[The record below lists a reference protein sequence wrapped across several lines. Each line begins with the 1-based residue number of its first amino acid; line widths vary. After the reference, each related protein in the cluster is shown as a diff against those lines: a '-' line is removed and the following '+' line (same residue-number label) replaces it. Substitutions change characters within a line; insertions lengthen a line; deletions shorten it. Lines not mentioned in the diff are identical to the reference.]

1 MPVDSKHPEFCEVER
16 DYEQIAHCIEGQR
29 RIKKEGKRYLPMP
42 NPEDESEEN
51 LARYG
56 AYKKRAVFHNVT
68 ARTVGNMVGQCFSV
82 DPVPTLPDQ
91 MTPWLD
97 DVDGAG
103 VSANQQSKKAL
114 AFIVSMSRAFLWVDY
129 PKTSGPVSVADMEEG
144 GIRPKV
150 ILVDPRQVIN
160 WRVIPHGAK
169 SKLGLVV
176 IREKYIKKDDGFEAT
191 FDWQYRVLRLLQGT
205 YWQELHRPGNGGY
218 QITERIQP
226 LGGDGQPLTD
236 IPGTFIG
243 AEAND
248 TEVEKPLMLDISNLN
263 IAHYR
268 NSADYEEL
276 TYMVGQPT
284 PWLSGLSDGW
294 IRDQMKGQIMLGSRA
309 CIPLPEGGAAGL
321 MQMAPNPEPKSAMD
335 QKEALMQALG
345 AKLVEKREVK
355 VTATEAG
362 INEASE
368 TSILA
373 SCCKNVSAAYAFA
386 FRICAMFGN
395 IQVAKPEEEIL
406 FELNTDFAIAR
417 MTPEEASGIMT
428 LYQADLITFEE
439 ARDKLKTGG
448 WAYLDDEDAKD
459 QLEAQAEEDFKKAQD
474 ELKAQTD
481 EQLRLQAAKP
491 APGTKPA
498 PAPAA

>member
-1 MPVDSKHPEFCEVER
+1 MPVDSKHPDFCAVER
-16 DYEQIAHCIEGQR
+16 DWEQIAHCIEGQR
-29 RIKKEGKRYLPMP
+29 RIKLEGVRYLPQP
-42 NPEDESEEN
+42 NPEDTSDEN
-51 LARYG
+51 AARYK

-68 ARTVGNMVGQCFSV
+68 ARTVGNLVGQCFAV
-82 DPVPTLPDQ
+82 DPVPTVPDQ

-97 DVDGAG
+97 DIDGGG
-103 VSANQQSKKAL
+103 VSAVQQSKKAL
-114 AFIVSMSRAFLWVDY
+114 ALIVAMSRAFVWVDY
-129 PKTSGPVSVADMEEG
+129 PKTVGPVSVAQAEEG

-150 ILVDPRQVIN
+150 ILVDPRNVIN
-160 WRVIPHGAK
+160 WRLVPHGAK
-169 SKLGLVV
+169 SKLALVV
-176 IREKYIKKDDGFEAT
+176 IREKYIKKDDGFEAE
-191 FDWQYRVLRLLQGT
+191 FDWQYRVLRLIEGR
-205 YWQELHRPGNGGY
+205 YWQELHRPGNGGF
-218 QITERIQP
+218 QIVERLQP

-243 AEAND
+243 VESND
-248 TEVEKPLMLDISNLN
+248 AEVEKPLMLDISNLN

-276 TYMVGQPT
+276 TYMIGQPT

-294 IRDQMKGQIMLGSRA
+294 VDRHLKGQIMLGSRA
-309 CIPLPEGGAAGL
+309 CIPLPDGGQAGL
-321 MQMAPNPEPKSAMD
+321 MQMAPNPEPKNAMD

-345 AKLVEKREVK
+345 AKLVEKREVRQ
-355 VTATEAG
+355 TATEAG

-373 SCCKNVSAAYAFA
+373 SACKNVSAAYAMA
-386 FRICAMFGN
+386 FRLCAMFAN
-395 IQVAKPEEEIL
+395 ITVAKPEEEIL

-417 MTPEEASGIMT
+417 MTPEEAQGILS

-459 QLEAQAEEDFKKAQD
+459 QLEAQAEEDFKKAQQ
-474 ELKAQTD
+474 ELKSQTD
-481 EQLRLQAAKP
+481 EQLRLQQAKQQ
-491 APGTKPA
+491 PA
-498 PAPAA
+498 PAGA

>member
-1 MPVDSKHPEFCEVER
+1 MPVDSKHPDFCEVER
-16 DYEQIAHCIEGQR
+16 DYEQIAHCIAGQR
-29 RIKKEGKRYLPMP
+29 RIKKEGTRYLPKP
-42 NPEDESEEN
+42 NPEDDSEEN
-51 LARYG
+51 EARYS

-68 ARTVGNMVGQCFSV
+68 ARTVGNMVGQCFAV
-82 DPVPTLPDQ
+82 DPVPTMPEQ
-91 MTPWLD
+91 MLAWLE

-114 AFIVSMSRAFLWVDY
+114 AFIVEMSRAFLWVDY
-129 PKTSGPVSVADMEEG
+129 PKTAGPVSIADMEDG

-150 ILVDPRQVIN
+150 ILVDPRHVIN
-160 WRVIPHGAK
+160 WRPVPHGAK

-176 IREKYIKKDDGFEAT
+176 IKERYIKKDDGFEAEY
-191 FDWQYRVLRLLQGT
+191 DWQYRVLKLIEGK
-205 YWQELHRPGNGGY
+205 YWQELHKPGNGGY
-218 QITERIQP
+218 VITERIQP
-226 LGGDGQPLTD
+226 LGGDGQPLTE

-276 TYMVGQPT
+276 TYMTGQPT
-284 PWLSGLSDGW
+284 PYLSGLTDSW
-294 IRDQMKGQIMLGSRA
+294 VRDHMKGQIMLGSRA
-309 CIPLPEGGAAGL
+309 CIPLPEGGTAGL
-321 MQMAPNPEPKSAMD
+321 IQMAPNPEPKVAMD
-335 QKEALMQALG
+335 QKQALMQAIG
-345 AKLVEKREVK
+345 AKMIEKREVK

-373 SCCKNVSAAYAFA
+373 SCCKNVSGAYGHA
-386 FRICAMFGN
+386 FRICAIFGN
-395 IQVAKPEEEIL
+395 IEVAKPDEEIL
-406 FELNTDFAIAR
+406 FELNTDFAVAR
-417 MTPEEASGIMT
+417 MTPEEAGAVLT

-459 QLEAQAEEDFKKAQD
+459 QLEDAAEEDFKKAQA
-474 ELKAQTD
+474 ELKTQTD
-481 EQLRLQAAKP
+481 EQLRLQQAKQQP
-491 APGTKPA
+491 
-498 PAPAA
+498 PAA